1 MKILRKLKLVVL
13 ALISTVGA
21 SALAPQAHAQIPEL
35 EFSILGGANIH
46 MYSRSEESLLPDST
60 SGGMS
65 WIVGGTAAIGSIEA
79 GLFVAR
85 KTLTDTGTETNSW
98 SSLDIPVLYRFGFWP
113 VTLGVGG
120 FYSVPIGTESTDGS
134 YGLVLGP
141 RVFLP
146 GGILLDTR
154 FQWGLNQDR
163 NSASSSNLQVMVG
176 YNFF

>member
-1 MKILRKLKLVVL
+1 MKLLNKFGLVM
-13 ALISTVGA
+13 
-21 SALAPQAHAQIPEL
+21 SALLAISGATQSAHAQIPEL
-35 EFSILGGANIH
+35 EFSILGGANLH
-46 MYSRSEESLLPDST
+46 MYSRSEESLLPDT
-60 SGGMS
+60 ASGGMS
-65 WIVGGTAAIGSIEA
+65 WILGGTAAIGAIEA

-85 KTLTDTGTETNSW
+85 KTLTDAGAETNSW

-120 FYSVPIGTESTDGS
+120 FYSVPIGTEYTDGS
-134 YGLVLGP
+134 YGLVFGP

>member
-1 MKILRKLKLVVL
+1 MKLLRKLRLLTPALL
-13 ALISTVGA
+13 AISGA
-21 SALAPQAHAQIPEL
+21 TAIAPQAHAQIPEL

-46 MYSRSEESLLPDST
+46 MYSRSAESLLPDTT

-65 WIVGGTAAIGSIEA
+65 WVLGGTAALGSIEA

-85 KTLTDTGTETNSW
+85 KTLTDAGTETSSW